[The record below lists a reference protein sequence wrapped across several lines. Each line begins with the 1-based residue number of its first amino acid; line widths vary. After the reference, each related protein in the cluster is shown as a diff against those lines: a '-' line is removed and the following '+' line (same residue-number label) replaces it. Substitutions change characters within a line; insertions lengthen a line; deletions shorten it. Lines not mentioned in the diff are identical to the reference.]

1 MLRGAIDALLSY
13 EMYIQADILTNYIH
27 TDGRKGIVISR
38 SASRLKIQMFKGQTA
53 EKLYLDG

>member
-1 MLRGAIDALLSY
+1 MLRDALLSY
-13 EMYIQADILTNYIH
+13 EMYIKADILTNYIH